1 MNGEHSTSTP
11 VRSGVPQGS
20 VLGPLLFLLYTND
33 LTNLHLSQKSTLS
46 LCADDML
53 LYKPITSGISN
64 VEMQQDINCLFQWSQ
79 KNMLSFNITKCKCIL
94 LTNKH
99 NIPLQTITL
108 NNQPLQ
114 YVQHYKYLGV
124 TVSHNL
130 SWRQHIHDICKK
142 ARRVLG
148 TIYHRITKNTNDS
161 RIILRLY
168 TTLVRPHL
176 E

>member
-1 MNGEHSTSTP
+1 MRTCGNN
-11 VRSGVPQGS
+11 Q
-20 VLGPLLFLLYTND
+20 LA
-33 LTNLHLSQKSTLS
+33 KM
-46 LCADDML
+46 A
-53 LYKPITSGISN
+53 
-64 VEMQQDINCLFQWSQ
+64 
-79 KNMLSFNITKCKCIL
+79 
-94 LTNKH
+94 NKR
-99 NIPLQTITL
+99 NIPLQKITL

-130 SWRQHIHDICKK
+130 SWTQHIHDICKK

-176 E
+176 EYAAQVWNPHLEKNIRCLEKVQQFALRMCAKDYHAIYENLLDIFSVYTIT

>member
-1 MNGEHSTSTP
+1 
-11 VRSGVPQGS
+11 
-20 VLGPLLFLLYTND
+20 
-33 LTNLHLSQKSTLS
+33 
-46 LCADDML
+46 
-53 LYKPITSGISN
+53 
-64 VEMQQDINCLFQWSQ
+64 
-79 KNMLSFNITKCKCIL
+79 MLSFNITKCKCIL
-94 LTNKH
+94 LTNKR

-130 SWRQHIHDICKK
+130 SWTQHIHDICKK

-176 E
+176 EYAAQVWNPHLEKNIRCLEKVQQFALRMCAKDYHAIYENLLDIFSVYTIT